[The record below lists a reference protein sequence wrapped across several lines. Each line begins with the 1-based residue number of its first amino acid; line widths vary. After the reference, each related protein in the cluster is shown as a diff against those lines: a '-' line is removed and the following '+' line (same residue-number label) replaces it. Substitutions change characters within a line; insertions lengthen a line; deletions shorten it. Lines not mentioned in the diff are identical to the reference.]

1 MQQVSVDGKSMK
13 NSPEMGLKTNA
24 GGTVADIGK
33 PFIADSLA
41 KLRQWRASHGDGWLR
56 SASDDKVGDAG
67 KSGTVAFVPTMG
79 ALHAGHLELVKRA
92 REHADLV
99 VVSIF
104 VNPYQFGPT
113 EDFDKY
119 PRTFERDLELL
130 SPIGVDCVFYPT
142 EKEMYPIGRDS
153 IVSVTPAH
161 PLNDTL
167 EGAFRP
173 NFFRGVATIVTK
185 LFTLVQPHVAFFGE
199 KDYQQLLVIKALTA
213 DLNLPLEIVGVPTVR
228 EADGLAMSSRNA
240 YLEDAKRTLAPI
252 LHEALSEIVAASE
265 VGVSVEDA
273 IKASTL
279 IVSAE
284 PEFKLQYLAVCNA
297 DTFEALDKFAR
308 PFVVLVAAKLGEVR
322 LIDNI
327 VVR

>member
-1 MQQVSVDGKSMK
+1 MVDNLVERSIDGALSH
-13 NSPEMGLKTNA
+13 T
-24 GGTVADIGK
+24 GK

-41 KLRQWRASHGDGWLR
+41 KLSQWRASHGDAWI
-56 SASDDKVGDAG
+56 SSG
-67 KSGTVAFVPTMG
+67 KGQKVAFVPTMG
-79 ALHAGHLELVKRA
+79 ALHAGHLELVKHARA
-92 REHADLV
+92 QADLV

-130 SPIGVDCVFYPT
+130 SPLGVDCVFYPT
-142 EKEMYPIGRDS
+142 EKEMYPAGRES
-153 IVSVTPAH
+153 IVSVAPAH

-173 NFFRGVATIVTK
+173 SFFRGVATVVTK
-185 LFTLVQPHVAFFGE
+185 LFTLVQPHIAFFGE
-199 KDYQQLLVIKALTA
+199 KDFQQLLVIKALTR
-213 DLNLPLEIVGVPTVR
+213 DLNLPLEVVGVPTVR
-228 EADGLAMSSRNA
+228 EADGLALSSRNA
-240 YLEDAKRTLAPI
+240 YLDAAARKLAPV
-252 LHEALSEIVAASE
+252 LHEALSEVVSASQ

-273 IKASTL
+273 VKGATL

-284 PEFKLQYLAVCNA
+284 PEFSLQYLAVCNA
-297 DTFEALDKFAR
+297 ETFEPLPPSGKFSK

>member
-1 MQQVSVDGKSMK
+1 MIVVDNLVERSRDGA
-13 NSPEMGLKTNA
+13 LDHT
-24 GGTVADIGK
+24 GK

-41 KLRQWRASHGDGWLR
+41 KLNQWRASHGEAWINN
-56 SASDDKVGDAG
+56 G
-67 KSGTVAFVPTMG
+67 KGQKVAFVPTMG
-79 ALHAGHLELVKRA
+79 ALHSGHLELVKRA
-92 REHADLV
+92 KAQAELV

-130 SPIGVDCVFYPT
+130 SPLGVDCVFYPT
-142 EKEMYPIGRDS
+142 EKEMYPLGRES
-153 IVSVTPAH
+153 IVSVIPAH

-173 NFFRGVATIVTK
+173 SFFRGVATVVTK
-185 LFTLVQPHVAFFGE
+185 LFTLVQPHLAFFGE
-199 KDYQQLLVIKALTA
+199 KDFQQLLVIKALSK
-213 DLNLPLEIVGVPTVR
+213 DLNLPLEVIGVPTVR
-228 EADGLAMSSRNA
+228 EEDGLALSSRNA
-240 YLEDAKRTLAPI
+240 YLDSASRKLAPI
-252 LHEALSEIVAASE
+252 LHEALSEVAAAAE

-273 IKASTL
+273 VKGATL
-279 IVSAE
+279 IISAE
-284 PEFKLQYLAVCNA
+284 PEFALQYLAVCNA
-297 DTFEALDKFAR
+297 DSFEPLKPTSKFTK

>member
-1 MQQVSVDGKSMK
+1 MVDNLVERSID
-13 NSPEMGLKTNA
+13 SALDHT
-24 GGTVADIGK
+24 GK

-41 KLRQWRASHGDGWLR
+41 KLRQWRASHGDAWI
-56 SASDDKVGDAG
+56 S
-67 KSGTVAFVPTMG
+67 SGEGQTVAFAPTMG
-79 ALHAGHLELVKRA
+79 ALHAGHLELVKHARA
-92 REHADLV
+92 QADLV

-130 SPIGVDCVFYPT
+130 SPLGVDCVFYPT
-142 EKEMYPIGRDS
+142 EKEMYPAGRDA

-173 NFFRGVATIVTK
+173 SFFRGVATVVTK
-185 LFTLVQPHVAFFGE
+185 LFTLVQPHIAFFGE
-199 KDYQQLLVIKALTA
+199 KDFQQLLVIKALTN
-213 DLNLPLEIVGVPTVR
+213 DLNLPLEVIGVPTVR
-228 EADGLAMSSRNA
+228 EADGLALSSRNA
-240 YLEDAKRTLAPI
+240 YLDTTARKLAPV
-252 LHEALSEIVAASE
+252 LHEALSEVVSASH

-273 IKASTL
+273 VKGASL
-279 IVSAE
+279 IISAE
-284 PEFKLQYLAVCNA
+284 PEFTLQYLAVCNA
-297 DTFEALDKFAR
+297 NTFEPLELSAKFSK

>member
-1 MQQVSVDGKSMK
+1 MVDNLVERSID
-13 NSPEMGLKTNA
+13 SALDHT
-24 GGTVADIGK
+24 GK

-41 KLRQWRASHGDGWLR
+41 KLRQWRAGHGDAWI
-56 SASDDKVGDAG
+56 SSG
-67 KSGTVAFVPTMG
+67 KGQKVAFVPTMG
-79 ALHAGHLELVKRA
+79 ALHAGHLELVKHARA
-92 REHADLV
+92 QADLV

-130 SPIGVDCVFYPT
+130 SPLGVDCVFYPT
-142 EKEMYPIGRDS
+142 EKEMYPAGRDA

-173 NFFRGVATIVTK
+173 SFFRGVATVVTK
-185 LFTLVQPHVAFFGE
+185 LFTLVQPHIAFFGE
-199 KDYQQLLVIKALTA
+199 KDFQQLLVIKALTT
-213 DLNLPLEIVGVPTVR
+213 DLNLPLEVVGVPTVR
-228 EADGLAMSSRNA
+228 EADGLALSSRNA
-240 YLEDAKRTLAPI
+240 YLDSAARKLAPI
-252 LHEALSEIVAASE
+252 LHEALTEVVSASQ

-273 IKASTL
+273 VKGASL
-279 IVSAE
+279 IISAE
-284 PEFKLQYLAVCNA
+284 PEFALQYLAVCNA
-297 DTFEALDKFAR
+297 DTFEPLELAAKFSK

>member
-1 MQQVSVDGKSMK
+1 MVDNLVECSVDGT
-13 NSPEMGLKTNA
+13 LAHT
-24 GGTVADIGK
+24 GK

-41 KLRQWRASHGDGWLR
+41 KLSQWRASHGDAWIN
-56 SASDDKVGDAG
+56 SG
-67 KSGTVAFVPTMG
+67 KGQKVAFVPTMG
-79 ALHAGHLELVKRA
+79 ALHSGHLELVKRA
-92 REHADLV
+92 KTQAELV

-130 SPIGVDCVFYPT
+130 SPLGVDCVFYPT
-142 EKEMYPIGRDS
+142 EKEMYPAGRDA
-153 IVSVTPAH
+153 IVSVAPAH

-173 NFFRGVATIVTK
+173 NFFRGVATVVTK
-185 LFTLVQPHVAFFGE
+185 LFTLVQPHLAFFGE
-199 KDYQQLLVIKALTA
+199 KDFQQLLVIKALSK
-213 DLNLPLEIVGVPTVR
+213 DLNLPLEVVGVPTVR
-228 EADGLAMSSRNA
+228 EEDGLALSSRNA
-240 YLEDAKRTLAPI
+240 YLDAASRKLAPV
-252 LHEALSEIVAASE
+252 LHQALAEVVAASE

-273 IKASTL
+273 LKGAKLSIT
-279 IVSAE
+279 AE
-284 PEFKLQYLAVCNA
+284 PEFALQYLAVCNA
-297 DTFEALDKFAR
+297 DTFASLENSESLEPLKSAGKFSK